1 MCDYLHSVSF
11 FLFPGRHAVGSRGNI
26 FLLFLCIAPIY
37 FVCGI
42 FGALLKVQSC
52 LQRKHE

>member
-1 MCDYLHSVSF
+1 MCDYLQSVSF